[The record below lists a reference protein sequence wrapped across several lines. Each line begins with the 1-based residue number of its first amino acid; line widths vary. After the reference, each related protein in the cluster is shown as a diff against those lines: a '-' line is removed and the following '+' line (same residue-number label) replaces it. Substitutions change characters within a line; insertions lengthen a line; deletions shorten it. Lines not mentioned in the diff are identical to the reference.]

1 MMFLSI
7 FAMVTGSI
15 FALYSC
21 NKDDDETLDPS
32 YQEPQNGKLLAVTD
46 NNTGRTTYH
55 FDIEKMNM
63 LLNEKL
69 TSKTSSDRYVVE
81 SMEIVDTNPLNANQP
96 AEIKMTI
103 LDTEEELSGTL
114 WMMRDYTKKIV
125 GEQTTS
131 YYVDNKV
138 TTGKYEFA
146 YRDGDKLFVVHVNGS
161 SYVITEENP
170 MKESQLPRWILGCT
184 SENCGRP
191 CEKDG
196 TFWNA
201 FCKPCTY
208 PENGKCISGIAEWV
222 DVAVTV
228 GVALIG
234 ALL

>member
-1 MMFLSI
+1 MFLSI
-7 FAMVTGSI
+7 FAMVSGSM

-21 NKDDDETLDPS
+21 NKDDEDISNPT

-55 FDIEKMNM
+55 FDIDRMNI

-69 TSKTSSDRYVVE
+69 CSKASSDRYVVE
-81 SMEIVDTNPLNANQP
+81 SMEIVDTNPLNASQP
-96 AEIKMTI
+96 AEIKLTVI
-103 LDTEEELSGTL
+103 DTEEELSGTL

-125 GEQTTS
+125 SEQTTS
-131 YYVDNKV
+131 YYVDHKV

-161 SYVITEENP
+161 NYVITEEDPENIAK
-170 MKESQLPRWILGCT
+170 MPRWFLGCQQV
-184 SENCGRP
+184 NCAHQ
-191 CEKDG
+191 CTKNG
-196 TFWNA
+196 TFWDAYCNPCDEPEGGI
-201 FCKPCTY
+201 CK
-208 PENGKCISGIAEWV
+208 SGLAEWV